1 MHFALLVVYSATI
14 FLSAMLLFMVQPLVG
29 KILLPYLGG
38 TPAVWNTCM
47 VFFQALLLGG
57 YYYAHRLK
65 RVPSLKTQLIIQ
77 AVILGLAI
85 IPLSAFG
92 FRVEML
98 AKTILPTPTESNPI
112 PWLLAV
118 LLLTTGLPFFVVSTT
133 APLLQRWFAG
143 TNHPAARD
151 PYFLYAASNLGSMST
166 LLAYPFLIE
175 PALSIGQ
182 QALVWTVGF
191 ILYGILIA
199 ACGFLAS
206 ASPATNRTNEAEF
219 DGATPEKAPGLA
231 TITGWVA
238 LAFIPSS
245 LMIGCTTHLTTDIA
259 PIPLLWILPLALYL
273 LTFIL
278 VFSRIPGWVYLAGC
292 LLLPLSILLLQSGA
306 FLEIGRAGS
315 IADIPAALAKACES
329 GVNLKALDLAMLL
342 GLPLLAGLLG
352 GTPNRQHIFW
362 VLLLPITLLLVTA
375 LPGLKRTIEIPEQQA
390 IIWHLALLLA
400 ASMVCHGELARDRPS
415 ATHLTSFY
423 LAMSMG
429 GVLGGIFNT
438 MVAPLAFHRV
448 VEYPLVA
455 ALACLMIPGFD
466 VSPGRAWLRGLT
478 QTGVA
483 AIGAGVGVLLLAIGF
498 VSIDDARR
506 WAANWLP
513 RDKNPAFAWVHS
525 IIDNNLLERHLLEK
539 RNFFGSFTIQESV
552 HPASFWFPLAET
564 EVHETLTYHKMLHG
578 TTNHGMQIF
587 APECMR
593 RETVTYFHKTGAI
606 GQLFES
612 ISERQTRMGRPQRL
626 AVLGVGTGTLAA
638 YAEKDWTLTL
648 FEIDPEV
655 VNTSYRDPQ
664 DRYFTFLR
672 DAERRGAKVEVKL
685 GDGRKLIERHDA
697 SQGKFDVLFMD
708 AFASDSVPVH
718 LLTREAFQSYFDKLE
733 DDGMV
738 VVNIANRYLNFEPV
752 LANLVETMGWSMLIQ
767 GGYGID
773 RIDKY
778 GTNWV
783 VISRRREHTG
793 ILPDLGRRF
802 DLDGEEPWFESWRT
816 GEARPDLGV
825 WTDDYSNIVGIFKWA
840 R

>member
-1 MHFALLVVYSATI
+1 MHLALLVVFSATI
-14 FLSAMLLFMVQPLVG
+14 FVSAMLLFMVQPLVG
-29 KILLPYLGG
+29 KLLLPYLGG

-57 YYYAHRLK
+57 YFYAHRLK
-65 RVPSLKTQLIIQ
+65 KIPSLRVQLIIQ
-77 AVILGLAI
+77 GSILLLALIPLAI
-85 IPLSAFG
+85 FG
-92 FRVEML
+92 FRVDAL
-98 AKTILPTPTESNPI
+98 ARSVLPTPTESNPI
-112 PWLLAV
+112 PWLLSV
-118 LLLTTGLPFFVVSTT
+118 LLVTTGLPFFVVSTT

-143 TNHPAARD
+143 TSHPSARD

-182 QALVWTVGF
+182 QALAWTFGF
-191 ILYGILIA
+191 IIYGLLVG
-199 ACGFLAS
+199 ACGWLAS
-206 ASPATNRTNEAEF
+206 TNR
-219 DGATPEKAPGLA
+219 ATLETVEGVASQDKAPGWA
-231 TITGWVA
+231 TVMGWVA

-273 LTFIL
+273 LSFIL
-278 VFSRIPGWVYLAGC
+278 VFSRIPGWIYLGAS
-292 LLLPLSILLLQSGA
+292 LLLPLGVLLFQSGAIDEVFRSGNLESIIKAGHSGIQLKAIELILLL
-306 FLEIGRAGS
+306 
-315 IADIPAALAKACES
+315 
-329 GVNLKALDLAMLL
+329 GV
-342 GLPLLAGLLG
+342 PLLAGIFG
-352 GTPNRQHIFW
+352 GSPNRQHIFW
-362 VLLLPITLLLVTA
+362 VLLLPLSLLLVTA
-375 LPGLKRTIEIPEQQA
+375 LPGIKRTIDIPEQQA
-390 IIWHLALLLA
+390 ILWHLALLLSV
-400 ASMVCHGELARDRPS
+400 SMVCHGELARDRPS
-415 ATHLTSFY
+415 PSHLTSFY
-423 LAMSMG
+423 LAMSFG

-438 MVAPLAFHRV
+438 MVAPLAFNRV

-455 ALACLMIPGFD
+455 AMACLMIPGFD
-466 VSPGRAWLRGLT
+466 VSKGMAWLRGVT
-478 QTGVA
+478 QTAVA
-483 AIGAGVGVLLLAIGF
+483 ATGAGVGLLLLAAGF
-498 VSIDDARR
+498 VPVENARE
-506 WAANWLP
+506 WASAWLP
-513 RDKNPAFAWVHS
+513 RDKNALYAWVHS
-525 IIDNNLLERHLLEK
+525 LIDNNLSDRHLLEK
-539 RNFFGSFTIQESV
+539 RNFFGSFTIQESS
-552 HPASFWFPLAET
+552 HPVTFWFPLAET
-564 EVHETLTYHKMLHG
+564 EVHESWTYHKMLHG
-578 TTNHGMQIF
+578 TTNHGMQVY
-587 APECMR
+587 APEHMR
-593 RETVTYFHKTGAI
+593 RETVTYFHKAGAI

-612 ISERQTRMGRPQRL
+612 AKERQRRSGRPQRV

-655 VNTSYRDPQ
+655 VTTAYRDPQ
-664 DRYFTFLR
+664 ERYFTFLR

-697 SQGKFDVLFMD
+697 ADGKFDILFMD

-718 LLTREAFQSYFDKLE
+718 LLTREAFQSYFNKLE

-752 LANLVETMGWSMLIQ
+752 LANLAESMGWSMLIQ

-783 VISRRREHTG
+783 VISRKREDTG

-802 DLDGEEPWFESWRT
+802 DVEGEEPWFESWRP
-816 GEARPDLGV
+816 GEAKPALGV